1 MECNRKAEF
10 MGQRQ
15 KEETA
20 LFYIGW
26 ALIAII
32 CFLGI
37 LYWLFPAPFS
47 KLLLPCMV
55 QSTLGIYCPGCGGT
69 RAVAALI
76 HGDFL
81 GSFAC
86 HPLVPYTAVI
96 GGWFLFSQTVA
107 RISKRRLDIGMRY
120 KDGYVWAALG
130 IVIVNF
136 ILKNLL
142 LIVWKVDLL
151 GNFRL

>member
-1 MECNRKAEF
+1 

-32 CFLGI
+32 CFL
-37 LYWLFPAPFS
+37 
-47 KLLLPCMV
+47 
-55 QSTLGIYCPGCGGT
+55 
-69 RAVAALI
+69 AALF